1 MFNIILNNIHEVF
14 IVNVSS
20 YFNVVYCKF
29 IFKLLH
35 QKFIIYLQSDINE
48 EEYEDEYTNRIATY
62 LLTMQILII
71 SSKKFRKKALFDILQ
86 TINDKKINLGLYL
99 I

>member
-1 MFNIILNNIHEVF
+1 MKN
-14 IVNVSS
+14 S
-20 YFNVVYCKF
+20 K
-29 IFKLLH
+29 
-35 QKFIIYLQSDINE
+35 IYLQSDINE